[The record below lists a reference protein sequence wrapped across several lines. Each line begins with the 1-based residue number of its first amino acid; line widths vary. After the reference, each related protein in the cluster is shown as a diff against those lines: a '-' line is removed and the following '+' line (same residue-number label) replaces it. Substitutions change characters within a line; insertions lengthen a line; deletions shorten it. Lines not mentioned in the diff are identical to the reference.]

1 MDVEPQSAASSPIV
15 TASQLKLSPATQT
28 PGLRS
33 RDDSSA
39 ATGPSSSSRSKGRGT
54 KSRMIN
60 VGGNRLEAPSHS
72 SRHKNES
79 FRPSGSRRGN
89 PTSNAEWNSLDDNQ
103 INPRNMIKIVDKE
116 LASQYNNDIG
126 DPFLPIDSSNAA
138 VNSPNN
144 AQTEPDP
151 EAMMSS
157 EPQTN
162 LGQEI
167 TNPAEPDPS
176 IAIASPPGS
185 PIAS

>member
-28 PGLRS
+28 PSLRS

-39 ATGPSSSSRSKGRGT
+39 ATGPSSSSRSK
-54 KSRMIN
+54 
-60 VGGNRLEAPSHS
+60 
-72 SRHKNES
+72 
-79 FRPSGSRRGN
+79 GSRRGN